1 MSIKYPIENPFI
13 IPDDILIRDL
23 KTNAES
29 GLTTNE
35 AENRTKEFG
44 QNIYRVQKQK
54 SIWLIFLLQFKS
66 PIVYMLVAAAAV
78 SLYFKDVIEA
88 AAILVVIVVNAV
100 IGFLMELQARSS
112 MNALKEM
119 DVIKTNVIRNGVKQ
133 QIPAENITPGDIVL
147 LEAGDVVP
155 GDGRVLEG
163 NQLKCDES
171 SLTGESLPAEKK
183 SGELSAET
191 ALGDQ
196 HNMIFKGTSVVNGNG
211 KAIITG
217 IAEQTQL
224 GTITSLVEKSEDK
237 QTPLDLKINA
247 LSKKLIWITL
257 AMTVIFAITGFL
269 QHKQWVLIFES
280 SIALAVAAF
289 PEGLPIVATIAL
301 SHGMLLMAKRN
312 AIVKKLSAVE
322 TLGGTRV
329 ILTDKTGTLTE
340 NKIYVETF
348 SFPEEKIPVK
358 IENNTLIYPDK
369 QIEKSKELFEKMR
382 IIGALC
388 NDAPV
393 ENQELQDETKFS
405 AGDPIDIALI
415 QLANVSGTSAKDLHA
430 QFERIGEVPFNSDS
444 KIMGTLHHSTN
455 GKMVAAK
462 GSVEHLLNTCTNIQ
476 YGSEIRNLDDEQR
489 KIILE
494 ESEKMAADGLRVISF
509 AYREGQDINTDNYLS
524 ELIHVGMI
532 GFLDP
537 PRTDIKEAIVRC
549 RNAGIRIVMI
559 TGDHPMTALN
569 IAKKTGL
576 VDESEQQVLIGKDL
590 PEADHVTDEWREKI
604 LATSIFARTT
614 PKQKLEIVEAFQKAG
629 NIVAMTGDG
638 INDAPALKKA
648 DIGIAMGLRGTQV
661 AKETA
666 GIVLKDDSFTSI
678 AEAVAHGREIFD
690 NIKKFIVYLF
700 SCNLSEIFIVT
711 ILGFITPLSTLL
723 PLQILFL
730 NMVTDVFPAL
740 ALGLGQGDEKVMEK
754 QPRDAKE
761 NILTNKDWI
770 KIAFYSLLVS
780 VSVIIAVIYCDHIV
794 ETDHKLANNAA
805 FITLAFS
812 QLLHV
817 LNMSAFNSKM
827 ILNDITKNKFI
838 WLAILLCTGIM
849 TAVYIIPYTRGI
861 LGLELLPAEA
871 VVVSIA
877 CSFIPV
883 VVVQTYKLIFKL
895 INKNKQ

>member
-1 MSIKYPIENPFI
+1 MKIKYPIDNPFT
-13 IPDDILIRDL
+13 IPSDSLL
-23 KTNAES
+23 NELQTNAET
-29 GLTTNE
+29 GLTSNE

-44 QNIYRVQKQK
+44 QNIYQVQKQK
-54 SIWLIFLLQFKS
+54 SVWLILLLQFKS
-66 PIVYMLVAAAAV
+66 PIVYLLLAASAV
-78 SLYFKDVIEA
+78 SLYFKDIIEA
-88 AAILVVIVVNAV
+88 AAIFVVILVNAI

-119 DVIKTNVIRNGVKQ
+119 DVIKTNVIRDGKKQ
-133 QIPAENITPGDIVL
+133 EIPSENITPGDIIV

-155 GDGRVLEG
+155 GDGRIIEA

-171 SLTGESLPAEKK
+171 SLTGESLPSDKK
-183 SGELSAET
+183 VEELAVET

-196 HNMIFKGTSVVNGNG
+196 HNMVFKGTSVVNGNG

-217 IAEQTQL
+217 IAAHTQL

-237 QTPLDLKINA
+237 QTPLDQKINS

-257 AMTVIFAITGFL
+257 IMTAIFATTGIL
-269 QHKQWVLIFES
+269 QGKEWVLIFES

-322 TLGGTRV
+322 TLGGTNV

-348 SFPEEKIPVK
+348 SFPEEKIVVK
-358 IENNTLIYPDK
+358 IDNNTLSYPDK
-369 QIEKSKELFEKMR
+369 QIEKSKDNFEKMR
-382 IIGALC
+382 LIGALC
-388 NDAPV
+388 NNAPT
-393 ENQELQDETKFS
+393 ENIEEKDEKKIAS
-405 AGDPIDIALI
+405 GDPIDIALI
-415 QLANVSGTSAKDLHA
+415 LLANVSGTPAKDLHA
-430 QFERIGEVPFNSDS
+430 QFERIGEVPFNSDI
-444 KIMGTLHHSTN
+444 KIMGTLHNSPN
-455 GKMVAAK
+455 GKFVAAK
-462 GSVEHLLNTCTNIQ
+462 GSVEHLLNNCSKIQ
-476 YGSEIRNLDDEQR
+476 YGGEIKDLNDEQ
-489 KIILE
+489 KKYILN
-494 ESEKMAADGLRVISF
+494 ESEKMAAEGLRVIAF
-509 AYREGQDINTDNYLS
+509 AYREGGDINTDNYLS

-537 PRTDIKEAIVRC
+537 PRMDIKDAIVRC
-549 RNAGIRIVMI
+549 RNAGIRVVMI

-569 IAKKTGL
+569 IAKKVGL
-576 VDESEQQVLIGKDL
+576 VDENEQNVIIGKDL
-590 PEADHVTDEWREKI
+590 PEAEAVTDEWRKKI
-604 LATSIFARTT
+604 LETSVFARTT

-629 NIVAMTGDG
+629 NVVAMTGDG

-648 DIGIAMGLRGTQV
+648 DIGIAMGIRGTQV

-666 GIVLKDDSFTSI
+666 GIVLKDDSFTTI

-690 NIKKFIVYLF
+690 NIKKFIIYLF

-740 ALGLGQGDEKVMEK
+740 ALGVGKGDEKVMEK
-754 QPRDAKE
+754 QPRNSKE
-761 NILTNKDWI
+761 NIITNKDWI
-770 KIAFYSLLVS
+770 KVALYSLLVS
-780 VSVIIAVIYCDHIV
+780 ASVVIAVVYCNHII
-794 ETDHKLANNAA
+794 ESDHKIANNAA

-812 QLLHV
+812 QLFHV
-817 LNMSAFNSKM
+817 FNMSSMNSKV
-827 ILNDITKNKFI
+827 ILNDVTKNKFVL
-838 WLAILLCTGIM
+838 LAILLCIGIM
-849 TAVYIIPYTRGI
+849 ITVYMIPYTRLV
-861 LGLELLPAEA
+861 LGLEILPTEA
-871 VVVSIA
+871 LIVSIA

-883 VVVQTYKLIFKL
+883 IVVQAYKIFYKVTK
-895 INKNKQ
+895 KNK

>member
-1 MSIKYPIENPFI
+1 MSIKYPIENPFSVSV
-13 IPDDILIRDL
+13 DTLINEL
-23 KTNAES
+23 QANVET
-29 GLTTNE
+29 GLSNSE
-35 AENRTKEFG
+35 AENRTKELG
-44 QNIYRVQKQK
+44 QNIYQAQKQK
-54 SIWLIFLLQFKS
+54 NIWLIFLLQFKS
-66 PIVYMLVAAAAV
+66 PIVYLLVAAAAV
-78 SLYFKDVIEA
+78 SLYFKDFIEA
-88 AAILVVIVVNAV
+88 AAILVVILVNAI

-119 DVIKTNVIRNGVKQ
+119 DVIKTNVIRDGKKQ
-133 QIPAENITPGDIVL
+133 EIPSENITPGDIVM
-147 LEAGDVVP
+147 LEAGDIVP
-155 GDGRVLEG
+155 GDGRIIEA

-171 SLTGESLPAEKK
+171 SLTGESLPSEKK
-183 SGELSAET
+183 PEDLPAET

-196 HNMIFKGTSVVNGNG
+196 HNMVFKGTAVVNGNG
-211 KAIITG
+211 KIIITG
-217 IAEQTQL
+217 ISEHTQL

-237 QTPLDLKINA
+237 KTPLDEKINS
-247 LSKKLIWITL
+247 LSKKLIWLTL
-257 AMTVIFAITGFL
+257 GMTAIFATTGVL
-269 QHKQWVLIFES
+269 QGKEWVLIFES

-301 SHGMLLMAKRN
+301 SHGMLLMARRN

-322 TLGGTRV
+322 TLGGTNV

-348 SFPEEKIPVK
+348 SFPEEKIAIK
-358 IENNTLIYPDK
+358 IENNTLNYPDK
-369 QIEKSKELFEKMR
+369 QIEKSKENFEKMR
-382 IIGALC
+382 LVGALC
-388 NDAPV
+388 NNAPL
-393 ENQELQDETKFS
+393 ENTEEKDDQKPA

-415 QLANVSGTSAKDLHA
+415 VLANVSGTSAKELHT
-430 QFERIGEVPFNSDS
+430 QFERIGEVPFNSDI
-444 KIMGTLHHSTN
+444 KVMGTLHNSPN
-455 GKMVAAK
+455 GKLVAAK
-462 GSVEHLLNTCTNIQ
+462 GSVEHLLNNCSKIQ
-476 YGSEIRNLDDEQR
+476 YGDEIKELNDELKKSILD
-489 KIILE
+489 
-494 ESEKMAADGLRVISF
+494 ESEKMAAEGLRVIAF
-509 AYREGQDINTDNYLS
+509 AYREGGDINTDNYLS

-537 PRTDIKEAIVRC
+537 PRMDIKDAIIRC

-576 VDESEQQVLIGKDL
+576 VDENEQNVLFGKDL
-590 PEADHVTDEWREKI
+590 PEADKLTDEWREKI
-604 LATSIFARTT
+604 LATSVFARTT

-740 ALGLGQGDEKVMEK
+740 ALGLGKGDEKVMEQK
-754 QPRDAKE
+754 PRDSKE
-761 NILTNKDWI
+761 NIITNKDWVT
-770 KIAFYSLLVS
+770 IALYAVLVS
-780 VSVIIAVIYCDHIV
+780 VSVIIAVVYCDHII
-794 ETDHKLANNAA
+794 ESDHKIANNAA

-812 QLLHV
+812 QLFHV
-817 LNMSAFNSKM
+817 VNMSSMKSNFF
-827 ILNDITKNKFI
+827 LNDITRNKFV
-838 WLAILLCTGIM
+838 WLAILLCTGILIG
-849 TAVYIIPYTRGI
+849 VYIMPYTRLV
-861 LGLELLPAEA
+861 LGLEILPTEA
-871 VVVSIA
+871 LVVCIS

-883 VVVQTYKLIFKL
+883 LVVQGYKIISKT
-895 INKNKQ
+895 IKKKK

>member
-1 MSIKYPIENPFI
+1 MSIKYPFENPFSVSA
-13 IPDDILIRDL
+13 DTLINDFQ
-23 KTNAES
+23 TNAQS
-29 GLTTNE
+29 GLTTSE
-35 AENRTKEFG
+35 AENRIKEFG
-44 QNIYRVQKQK
+44 QNIYQVQKQK
-54 SIWLIFLLQFKS
+54 SIWLMLLLQFKS
-66 PIVYMLVAAAAV
+66 PIVYLLLAAAAV
-78 SLYFKDVIEA
+78 SLYFKDVIET
-88 AAILVVIVVNAV
+88 AAILVVIVVNAI

-119 DVIKTNVIRNGVKQ
+119 DVIKTNVIRDGKKQ
-133 QIPAENITPGDIVL
+133 EIPSENITPGDIVL

-155 GDGRVLEG
+155 GDGRIIEA

-183 SGELSAET
+183 TEELQANT

-196 HNMIFKGTSVVNGNG
+196 HNMVFKGTSVVNGNG
-211 KAIITG
+211 KALITG
-217 IAEQTQL
+217 IAEHTQL

-237 QTPLDLKINA
+237 QTPLDQKINV

-257 AMTVIFAITGFL
+257 AMTAIFAATGVI
-269 QHKQWVLIFES
+269 QGKEWVLIFES

-348 SFPEEKIPVK
+348 SFPEEKVAVK
-358 IENNTLIYPDK
+358 IDNNTLSYPDK
-369 QIEKSKELFEKMR
+369 QIEKSKENFEKMR
-382 IIGALC
+382 LVGALC
-388 NDAPV
+388 NNAPL
-393 ENQELQDETKFS
+393 EQQEQKDDQKPA

-415 QLANVSGTSAKDLHA
+415 LLANVSGTSAKDLQG
-430 QFERIGEVPFNSDS
+430 QFERIGEVPFNSDI
-444 KIMGTLHHSTN
+444 KIMGTLHNSPH
-455 GKMVAAK
+455 GKFVAAK
-462 GSVEHLLNTCTNIQ
+462 GSVEHLLNNCSKIQ
-476 YGSEIRNLDDEQR
+476 YGSEIKDLNDEQ
-489 KIILE
+489 KKGILD
-494 ESEKMAADGLRVISF
+494 ESEKMAADGLRVIAF

-537 PRTDIKEAIVRC
+537 PRMDIKDAILRC

-569 IAKKTGL
+569 IAKKIGL
-576 VDESEQQVLIGKDL
+576 VDENEQHVIIGQDL
-590 PEADHVTDEWREKI
+590 PEAEAVTDEWREKI
-604 LATSIFARTT
+604 LATSVFARTT

-740 ALGLGQGDEKVMEK
+740 ALGVGKGDEKVMEK

-770 KIAFYSLLVS
+770 RIALYSLLIS
-780 VSVIIAVIYCDHIV
+780 VSVIISVLYCNHII
-794 ETDHKLANNAA
+794 ESDHKIANNAA
-805 FITLAFS
+805 FLTLAFS
-812 QLLHV
+812 QLFHV
-817 LNMSAFNSKM
+817 LNMSSFSSKM
-827 ILNDITKNKFI
+827 FLNDITKNIFV
-838 WLAILLCTGIM
+838 WLAILLCAGIM
-849 TAVYIIPYTRGI
+849 ITVYAIPYTRLI

-871 VVVSIA
+871 AVVSIA

-883 VVVQTYKLIFKL
+883 VVVQTYKLFCKITKS
-895 INKNKQ
+895 KK